1 MKKLQIKTADG
12 WAFVNSRD
20 QRRARVITTENKAAA
35 LPPAACWA
43 ADDLAY
49 FRRHCP
55 GEQFRLAETLADERH
70 DKALD

>member
-12 WAFVNSRD
+12 WAFVFCRD
-20 QRRARVITTENKAAA
+20 QRRARVVTTSNKAAA

-43 ADDLAY
+43 DDDLAY
-49 FRRHCP
+49 FRRYFP

-70 DKALD
+70 EKTA